1 MDETKNY
8 HQELIQTMDTPEVVR
23 KRMEQQ
29 LMELKS
35 EMQQKTDD
43 HVNKL
48 LEKKFYD
55 EADEL
60 RKNNSQ
66 AFEVECYLEQEN
78 QMLDKLK
85 RREKEKEEEMFY
97 VKLNE
102 FDNLK
107 KIEKEKKDELDK
119 KNKLQNIY
127 NYQQWQ
133 REQNELDLKHKN
145 DLKLLENSRLKEQ
158 WRRDDANEEENKLKR
173 IQQNIQVYKDI
184 EEFNKKE
191 EIERQKKID
200 FEKAKD
206 KELIDSILE
215 KERALDEIDKAE
227 KLKRKQEFIQNKK
240 YLEYVLNQKKEAEAW
255 MDKLAQD
262 EADKAYQKEKEEWLK
277 EEAKRIQLLKDVYKD
292 RERAVL
298 YHKQLREDEKVQ
310 ILKEREILDEEIRKY
325 NQMVEEINRQEALRR
340 KTHQGELKYQ
350 INEKDNMR
358 RKEQQDKLYEERAAQ
373 LWEMEYQKK
382 IDEQKALHLQRLAQ
396 IKARNNPQF
405 NNNNNNN
412 LSNIKNFNNGI
423 NGMNKQYNDIR
434 NQINN
439 DNIKENINPI
449 KKENTT
455 TNNQLRNQNMDS
467 ININTNSN
475 KEENNNSFIT
485 KKNIFIPEE
494 FSMFSPISEEKKIDE
509 NNNTNNQLEING
521 NSTEETQ
528 EVDNRKITNDCRYFN
543 NMMYNK
549 NNINFIKSNS
559 KANNKNNLYNSFS
572 QIEPNNFNQ
581 NDDNFNRIIS
591 N

>member
-1 MDETKNY
+1 MRRKKLSEILMDETKNY
-8 HQELIQTMDTPEVVR
+8 HQELIENMDTPEVVR

-382 IDEQKALHLQRLAQ
+382 IDQQKALHLQRLAQ

-405 NNNNNNN
+405 NNNNNT
-412 LSNIKNFNNGI
+412 
-423 NGMNKQYNDIR
+423 Y
-434 NQINN
+434 
-439 DNIKENINPI
+439 
-449 KKENTT
+449 
-455 TNNQLRNQNMDS
+455 
-467 ININTNSN
+467 
-475 KEENNNSFIT
+475 
-485 KKNIFIPEE
+485 
-494 FSMFSPISEEKKIDE
+494 
-509 NNNTNNQLEING
+509 
-521 NSTEETQ
+521 
-528 EVDNRKITNDCRYFN
+528 
-543 NMMYNK
+543 
-549 NNINFIKSNS
+549 
-559 KANNKNNLYNSFS
+559 A
-572 QIEPNNFNQ
+572 
-581 NDDNFNRIIS
+581 
-591 N
+591 

>member
-107 KIEKEKKDELDK
+107 KLEKEKKDELEK

-405 NNNNNNN
+405 NNNNT
-412 LSNIKNFNNGI
+412 
-423 NGMNKQYNDIR
+423 Y
-434 NQINN
+434 
-439 DNIKENINPI
+439 
-449 KKENTT
+449 
-455 TNNQLRNQNMDS
+455 
-467 ININTNSN
+467 
-475 KEENNNSFIT
+475 
-485 KKNIFIPEE
+485 
-494 FSMFSPISEEKKIDE
+494 
-509 NNNTNNQLEING
+509 
-521 NSTEETQ
+521 
-528 EVDNRKITNDCRYFN
+528 
-543 NMMYNK
+543 
-549 NNINFIKSNS
+549 
-559 KANNKNNLYNSFS
+559 A
-572 QIEPNNFNQ
+572 
-581 NDDNFNRIIS
+581 
-591 N
+591 

>member
-107 KIEKEKKDELDK
+107 KLEKEKKDELEK

-191 EIERQKKID
+191 EIDRQKKID

-405 NNNNNNN
+405 NNNNNT
-412 LSNIKNFNNGI
+412 
-423 NGMNKQYNDIR
+423 Y
-434 NQINN
+434 
-439 DNIKENINPI
+439 
-449 KKENTT
+449 
-455 TNNQLRNQNMDS
+455 
-467 ININTNSN
+467 
-475 KEENNNSFIT
+475 
-485 KKNIFIPEE
+485 
-494 FSMFSPISEEKKIDE
+494 
-509 NNNTNNQLEING
+509 
-521 NSTEETQ
+521 
-528 EVDNRKITNDCRYFN
+528 
-543 NMMYNK
+543 
-549 NNINFIKSNS
+549 
-559 KANNKNNLYNSFS
+559 A
-572 QIEPNNFNQ
+572 
-581 NDDNFNRIIS
+581 
-591 N
+591 

>member
-8 HQELIQTMDTPEVVR
+8 HQELIETMDTPEIVR

-158 WRRDDANEEENKLKR
+158 WRRDDENEEENKLKR

-191 EIERQKKID
+191 EIDRQKKID

-298 YHKQLREDEKVQ
+298 YHKQLREDEKGQ

-325 NQMVEEINRQEALRR
+325 NQMIEEINRQEALRR

-396 IKARNNPQF
+396 IKARNNPQY
-405 NNNNNNN
+405 NNNNNT
-412 LSNIKNFNNGI
+412 
-423 NGMNKQYNDIR
+423 Y
-434 NQINN
+434 
-439 DNIKENINPI
+439 
-449 KKENTT
+449 
-455 TNNQLRNQNMDS
+455 
-467 ININTNSN
+467 
-475 KEENNNSFIT
+475 
-485 KKNIFIPEE
+485 
-494 FSMFSPISEEKKIDE
+494 
-509 NNNTNNQLEING
+509 
-521 NSTEETQ
+521 
-528 EVDNRKITNDCRYFN
+528 
-543 NMMYNK
+543 
-549 NNINFIKSNS
+549 
-559 KANNKNNLYNSFS
+559 A
-572 QIEPNNFNQ
+572 
-581 NDDNFNRIIS
+581 
-591 N
+591 

>member
-8 HQELIQTMDTPEVVR
+8 HQELIETMDTPEIVR

-158 WRRDDANEEENKLKR
+158 WRRDDENEEENKLKR

-191 EIERQKKID
+191 EIDRQKKID

-298 YHKQLREDEKVQ
+298 YHKQLREDEKGQ

-382 IDEQKALHLQRLAQ
+382 IDQQKALHLQRLAE
-396 IKARNNPQF
+396 IKARNNPQY
-405 NNNNNNN
+405 NNNNNT
-412 LSNIKNFNNGI
+412 
-423 NGMNKQYNDIR
+423 Y
-434 NQINN
+434 
-439 DNIKENINPI
+439 
-449 KKENTT
+449 
-455 TNNQLRNQNMDS
+455 
-467 ININTNSN
+467 
-475 KEENNNSFIT
+475 
-485 KKNIFIPEE
+485 
-494 FSMFSPISEEKKIDE
+494 
-509 NNNTNNQLEING
+509 
-521 NSTEETQ
+521 
-528 EVDNRKITNDCRYFN
+528 
-543 NMMYNK
+543 
-549 NNINFIKSNS
+549 
-559 KANNKNNLYNSFS
+559 A
-572 QIEPNNFNQ
+572 
-581 NDDNFNRIIS
+581 
-591 N
+591 

>member
-1 MDETKNY
+1 MRRKKLSEILMDETKNY
-8 HQELIQTMDTPEVVR
+8 HQELIENMDTPEVVR

-405 NNNNNNN
+405 NNNNNT
-412 LSNIKNFNNGI
+412 
-423 NGMNKQYNDIR
+423 Y
-434 NQINN
+434 
-439 DNIKENINPI
+439 
-449 KKENTT
+449 
-455 TNNQLRNQNMDS
+455 
-467 ININTNSN
+467 
-475 KEENNNSFIT
+475 
-485 KKNIFIPEE
+485 
-494 FSMFSPISEEKKIDE
+494 
-509 NNNTNNQLEING
+509 
-521 NSTEETQ
+521 
-528 EVDNRKITNDCRYFN
+528 
-543 NMMYNK
+543 
-549 NNINFIKSNS
+549 
-559 KANNKNNLYNSFS
+559 A
-572 QIEPNNFNQ
+572 
-581 NDDNFNRIIS
+581 
-591 N
+591 

>member
-8 HQELIQTMDTPEVVR
+8 HQELIETMDTPEIVR

-107 KIEKEKKDELDK
+107 KIKKKKKDELDK

-158 WRRDDANEEENKLKR
+158 WRRDDENEEENKLKR

-191 EIERQKKID
+191 EIDRQKKID

-298 YHKQLREDEKVQ
+298 YHKQLREDEKGQ

-405 NNNNNNN
+405 NNNNNT
-412 LSNIKNFNNGI
+412 
-423 NGMNKQYNDIR
+423 Y
-434 NQINN
+434 
-439 DNIKENINPI
+439 
-449 KKENTT
+449 
-455 TNNQLRNQNMDS
+455 
-467 ININTNSN
+467 
-475 KEENNNSFIT
+475 
-485 KKNIFIPEE
+485 
-494 FSMFSPISEEKKIDE
+494 
-509 NNNTNNQLEING
+509 
-521 NSTEETQ
+521 
-528 EVDNRKITNDCRYFN
+528 
-543 NMMYNK
+543 
-549 NNINFIKSNS
+549 
-559 KANNKNNLYNSFS
+559 A
-572 QIEPNNFNQ
+572 
-581 NDDNFNRIIS
+581 
-591 N
+591 

>member
-373 LWEMEYQKK
+373 LREMEYQKK
-382 IDEQKALHLQRLAQ
+382 IDEQKALHLKRLAE
-396 IKARNNPQF
+396 
-405 NNNNNNN
+405 
-412 LSNIKNFNNGI
+412 
-423 NGMNKQYNDIR
+423 IR
-434 NQINN
+434 N
-439 DNIKENINPI
+439 K
-449 KKENTT
+449 
-455 TNNQLRNQNMDS
+455 
-467 ININTNSN
+467 NSGYQ
-475 KEENNNSFIT
+475 
-485 KKNIFIPEE
+485 
-494 FSMFSPISEEKKIDE
+494 D
-509 NNNTNNQLEING
+509 
-521 NSTEETQ
+521 
-528 EVDNRKITNDCRYFN
+528 FN
-543 NMMYNK
+543 
-549 NNINFIKSNS
+549 
-559 KANNKNNLYNSFS
+559 
-572 QIEPNNFNQ
+572 
-581 NDDNFNRIIS
+581 
-591 N
+591 

>member
-1 MDETKNY
+1 MRRKKLSEILMDETKNY
-8 HQELIQTMDTPEVVR
+8 HQELIENMDTPEVVR

-107 KIEKEKKDELDK
+107 KLEKEKKDELEK

-325 NQMVEEINRQEALRR
+325 NQMIEEINRQEALRR

-382 IDEQKALHLQRLAQ
+382 L
-396 IKARNNPQF
+396 
-405 NNNNNNN
+405 
-412 LSNIKNFNNGI
+412 
-423 NGMNKQYNDIR
+423 MNKKLY
-434 NQINN
+434 
-439 DNIKENINPI
+439 
-449 KKENTT
+449 
-455 TNNQLRNQNMDS
+455 
-467 ININTNSN
+467 
-475 KEENNNSFIT
+475 
-485 KKNIFIPEE
+485 IF
-494 FSMFSPISEEKKIDE
+494 KD
-509 NNNTNNQLEING
+509 
-521 NSTEETQ
+521 
-528 EVDNRKITNDCRYFN
+528 
-543 NMMYNK
+543 
-549 NNINFIKSNS
+549 
-559 KANNKNNLYNSFS
+559 
-572 QIEPNNFNQ
+572 
-581 NDDNFNRIIS
+581 
-591 N
+591 

>member
-1 MDETKNY
+1 MRRKKLSEILMDETKNY

-382 IDEQKALHLQRLAQ
+382 IDQQKALHLQRLAQ

-405 NNNNNNN
+405 NNNNT
-412 LSNIKNFNNGI
+412 
-423 NGMNKQYNDIR
+423 Y
-434 NQINN
+434 
-439 DNIKENINPI
+439 
-449 KKENTT
+449 
-455 TNNQLRNQNMDS
+455 
-467 ININTNSN
+467 
-475 KEENNNSFIT
+475 
-485 KKNIFIPEE
+485 
-494 FSMFSPISEEKKIDE
+494 
-509 NNNTNNQLEING
+509 
-521 NSTEETQ
+521 
-528 EVDNRKITNDCRYFN
+528 
-543 NMMYNK
+543 
-549 NNINFIKSNS
+549 
-559 KANNKNNLYNSFS
+559 A
-572 QIEPNNFNQ
+572 
-581 NDDNFNRIIS
+581 
-591 N
+591 

>member
-8 HQELIQTMDTPEVVR
+8 HQELIETMDTPEVVR

-107 KIEKEKKDELDK
+107 KLEKEKKDELDK

-382 IDEQKALHLQRLAQ
+382 IDQQKALHLQRLAE
-396 IKARNNPQF
+396 IKARNNPQY
-405 NNNNNNN
+405 NNNNNT
-412 LSNIKNFNNGI
+412 
-423 NGMNKQYNDIR
+423 Y
-434 NQINN
+434 
-439 DNIKENINPI
+439 
-449 KKENTT
+449 
-455 TNNQLRNQNMDS
+455 
-467 ININTNSN
+467 
-475 KEENNNSFIT
+475 
-485 KKNIFIPEE
+485 
-494 FSMFSPISEEKKIDE
+494 
-509 NNNTNNQLEING
+509 
-521 NSTEETQ
+521 
-528 EVDNRKITNDCRYFN
+528 
-543 NMMYNK
+543 
-549 NNINFIKSNS
+549 
-559 KANNKNNLYNSFS
+559 A
-572 QIEPNNFNQ
+572 
-581 NDDNFNRIIS
+581 
-591 N
+591 

>member
-1 MDETKNY
+1 MRRKKLSEILMDETKNY
-8 HQELIQTMDTPEVVR
+8 HQELIENMDTPEVVR

-325 NQMVEEINRQEALRR
+325 NQMIEEINRQEALRR

-405 NNNNNNN
+405 NNNNT
-412 LSNIKNFNNGI
+412 
-423 NGMNKQYNDIR
+423 Y
-434 NQINN
+434 
-439 DNIKENINPI
+439 
-449 KKENTT
+449 
-455 TNNQLRNQNMDS
+455 
-467 ININTNSN
+467 
-475 KEENNNSFIT
+475 
-485 KKNIFIPEE
+485 
-494 FSMFSPISEEKKIDE
+494 
-509 NNNTNNQLEING
+509 
-521 NSTEETQ
+521 
-528 EVDNRKITNDCRYFN
+528 
-543 NMMYNK
+543 
-549 NNINFIKSNS
+549 
-559 KANNKNNLYNSFS
+559 A
-572 QIEPNNFNQ
+572 
-581 NDDNFNRIIS
+581 
-591 N
+591 

>member
-8 HQELIQTMDTPEVVR
+8 HQELIENMDTPEVVR

-158 WRRDDANEEENKLKR
+158 WRRDDENEEENKLKR

-298 YHKQLREDEKVQ
+298 YHKQLREDEKGQ

-382 IDEQKALHLQRLAQ
+382 IDQQKALHLQRLAE
-396 IKARNNPQF
+396 IKARNNPQY
-405 NNNNNNN
+405 NNNNNT
-412 LSNIKNFNNGI
+412 
-423 NGMNKQYNDIR
+423 Y
-434 NQINN
+434 
-439 DNIKENINPI
+439 
-449 KKENTT
+449 
-455 TNNQLRNQNMDS
+455 
-467 ININTNSN
+467 
-475 KEENNNSFIT
+475 
-485 KKNIFIPEE
+485 
-494 FSMFSPISEEKKIDE
+494 
-509 NNNTNNQLEING
+509 
-521 NSTEETQ
+521 
-528 EVDNRKITNDCRYFN
+528 
-543 NMMYNK
+543 
-549 NNINFIKSNS
+549 
-559 KANNKNNLYNSFS
+559 A
-572 QIEPNNFNQ
+572 
-581 NDDNFNRIIS
+581 
-591 N
+591 

>member
-1 MDETKNY
+1 MRRKKLSEILMDETKNY

-405 NNNNNNN
+405 NNNNNNT
-412 LSNIKNFNNGI
+412 
-423 NGMNKQYNDIR
+423 Y
-434 NQINN
+434 
-439 DNIKENINPI
+439 
-449 KKENTT
+449 
-455 TNNQLRNQNMDS
+455 
-467 ININTNSN
+467 
-475 KEENNNSFIT
+475 
-485 KKNIFIPEE
+485 
-494 FSMFSPISEEKKIDE
+494 
-509 NNNTNNQLEING
+509 
-521 NSTEETQ
+521 
-528 EVDNRKITNDCRYFN
+528 
-543 NMMYNK
+543 
-549 NNINFIKSNS
+549 
-559 KANNKNNLYNSFS
+559 A
-572 QIEPNNFNQ
+572 
-581 NDDNFNRIIS
+581 
-591 N
+591 

>member
-1 MDETKNY
+1 MRRKKLSEILMDETKNY
-8 HQELIQTMDTPEVVR
+8 HQELIENMDTPEVVR

-107 KIEKEKKDELDK
+107 KLEKEKKDELDK

-298 YHKQLREDEKVQ
+298 YHKQLREDEKGQ

-382 IDEQKALHLQRLAQ
+382 IDQQKALHLQRLAQ
-396 IKARNNPQF
+396 IKARNNPQY
-405 NNNNNNN
+405 NNNNNT
-412 LSNIKNFNNGI
+412 
-423 NGMNKQYNDIR
+423 Y
-434 NQINN
+434 
-439 DNIKENINPI
+439 
-449 KKENTT
+449 
-455 TNNQLRNQNMDS
+455 
-467 ININTNSN
+467 
-475 KEENNNSFIT
+475 
-485 KKNIFIPEE
+485 
-494 FSMFSPISEEKKIDE
+494 
-509 NNNTNNQLEING
+509 
-521 NSTEETQ
+521 
-528 EVDNRKITNDCRYFN
+528 
-543 NMMYNK
+543 
-549 NNINFIKSNS
+549 
-559 KANNKNNLYNSFS
+559 A
-572 QIEPNNFNQ
+572 
-581 NDDNFNRIIS
+581 
-591 N
+591 

>member
-1 MDETKNY
+1 
-8 HQELIQTMDTPEVVR
+8 
-23 KRMEQQ
+23 MEQQ

-325 NQMVEEINRQEALRR
+325 NQMIEEINRQEALRR

-405 NNNNNNN
+405 NNNNT
-412 LSNIKNFNNGI
+412 
-423 NGMNKQYNDIR
+423 Y
-434 NQINN
+434 
-439 DNIKENINPI
+439 
-449 KKENTT
+449 
-455 TNNQLRNQNMDS
+455 
-467 ININTNSN
+467 
-475 KEENNNSFIT
+475 
-485 KKNIFIPEE
+485 
-494 FSMFSPISEEKKIDE
+494 
-509 NNNTNNQLEING
+509 
-521 NSTEETQ
+521 
-528 EVDNRKITNDCRYFN
+528 
-543 NMMYNK
+543 
-549 NNINFIKSNS
+549 
-559 KANNKNNLYNSFS
+559 A
-572 QIEPNNFNQ
+572 
-581 NDDNFNRIIS
+581 
-591 N
+591 

>member
-107 KIEKEKKDELDK
+107 KLEKEKKDELEK

-158 WRRDDANEEENKLKR
+158 WRRDDENEEENKLKR

-191 EIERQKKID
+191 EIDRQKKID

-298 YHKQLREDEKVQ
+298 YHKQLREDEKGQ

-405 NNNNNNN
+405 NNNNNNT
-412 LSNIKNFNNGI
+412 
-423 NGMNKQYNDIR
+423 Y
-434 NQINN
+434 
-439 DNIKENINPI
+439 
-449 KKENTT
+449 
-455 TNNQLRNQNMDS
+455 
-467 ININTNSN
+467 
-475 KEENNNSFIT
+475 
-485 KKNIFIPEE
+485 
-494 FSMFSPISEEKKIDE
+494 
-509 NNNTNNQLEING
+509 
-521 NSTEETQ
+521 
-528 EVDNRKITNDCRYFN
+528 
-543 NMMYNK
+543 
-549 NNINFIKSNS
+549 
-559 KANNKNNLYNSFS
+559 A
-572 QIEPNNFNQ
+572 
-581 NDDNFNRIIS
+581 
-591 N
+591 

>member
-1 MDETKNY
+1 MRRKKLSEILMDETKNY
-8 HQELIQTMDTPEVVR
+8 HQELIETMDTPEIVR

-107 KIEKEKKDELDK
+107 KLEKEKKDELEK

-158 WRRDDANEEENKLKR
+158 WRRDDENEEENKLKR

-191 EIERQKKID
+191 EIDRQKKID

-298 YHKQLREDEKVQ
+298 YHKQLREDEKGQ

-382 IDEQKALHLQRLAQ
+382 IDQQKALHLQRLAE
-396 IKARNNPQF
+396 IKARNNPQY
-405 NNNNNNN
+405 NNNNNT
-412 LSNIKNFNNGI
+412 
-423 NGMNKQYNDIR
+423 Y
-434 NQINN
+434 
-439 DNIKENINPI
+439 
-449 KKENTT
+449 
-455 TNNQLRNQNMDS
+455 
-467 ININTNSN
+467 
-475 KEENNNSFIT
+475 
-485 KKNIFIPEE
+485 
-494 FSMFSPISEEKKIDE
+494 
-509 NNNTNNQLEING
+509 
-521 NSTEETQ
+521 
-528 EVDNRKITNDCRYFN
+528 
-543 NMMYNK
+543 
-549 NNINFIKSNS
+549 
-559 KANNKNNLYNSFS
+559 A
-572 QIEPNNFNQ
+572 
-581 NDDNFNRIIS
+581 
-591 N
+591 

>member
-8 HQELIQTMDTPEVVR
+8 HQELIENMDTPEVVR

-405 NNNNNNN
+405 NNNNNNT
-412 LSNIKNFNNGI
+412 
-423 NGMNKQYNDIR
+423 Y
-434 NQINN
+434 
-439 DNIKENINPI
+439 
-449 KKENTT
+449 
-455 TNNQLRNQNMDS
+455 
-467 ININTNSN
+467 
-475 KEENNNSFIT
+475 
-485 KKNIFIPEE
+485 
-494 FSMFSPISEEKKIDE
+494 
-509 NNNTNNQLEING
+509 
-521 NSTEETQ
+521 
-528 EVDNRKITNDCRYFN
+528 V
-543 NMMYNK
+543 
-549 NNINFIKSNS
+549 
-559 KANNKNNLYNSFS
+559 
-572 QIEPNNFNQ
+572 
-581 NDDNFNRIIS
+581 
-591 N
+591 

>member
-8 HQELIQTMDTPEVVR
+8 HQELIETMDTPEVVR

-382 IDEQKALHLQRLAQ
+382 IDQQKALHLQRLAE
-396 IKARNNPQF
+396 IKARNNPQY
-405 NNNNNNN
+405 NNNNNT
-412 LSNIKNFNNGI
+412 
-423 NGMNKQYNDIR
+423 Y
-434 NQINN
+434 
-439 DNIKENINPI
+439 
-449 KKENTT
+449 
-455 TNNQLRNQNMDS
+455 
-467 ININTNSN
+467 
-475 KEENNNSFIT
+475 
-485 KKNIFIPEE
+485 
-494 FSMFSPISEEKKIDE
+494 
-509 NNNTNNQLEING
+509 
-521 NSTEETQ
+521 
-528 EVDNRKITNDCRYFN
+528 
-543 NMMYNK
+543 
-549 NNINFIKSNS
+549 
-559 KANNKNNLYNSFS
+559 A
-572 QIEPNNFNQ
+572 
-581 NDDNFNRIIS
+581 
-591 N
+591 

>member
-325 NQMVEEINRQEALRR
+325 NQMIEEINRQEALRR

-382 IDEQKALHLQRLAQ
+382 IDQQKALHLQRLAQ

-405 NNNNNNN
+405 NNNNT
-412 LSNIKNFNNGI
+412 
-423 NGMNKQYNDIR
+423 Y
-434 NQINN
+434 
-439 DNIKENINPI
+439 
-449 KKENTT
+449 
-455 TNNQLRNQNMDS
+455 
-467 ININTNSN
+467 
-475 KEENNNSFIT
+475 
-485 KKNIFIPEE
+485 
-494 FSMFSPISEEKKIDE
+494 
-509 NNNTNNQLEING
+509 
-521 NSTEETQ
+521 
-528 EVDNRKITNDCRYFN
+528 
-543 NMMYNK
+543 
-549 NNINFIKSNS
+549 
-559 KANNKNNLYNSFS
+559 A
-572 QIEPNNFNQ
+572 
-581 NDDNFNRIIS
+581 
-591 N
+591 

>member
-8 HQELIQTMDTPEVVR
+8 HQELIENMDTPEVVR

-107 KIEKEKKDELDK
+107 KLEKEKKDELDK

-298 YHKQLREDEKVQ
+298 YHKQLREDEKGQ

-325 NQMVEEINRQEALRR
+325 NQMVEEINRQEVLRR

-382 IDEQKALHLQRLAQ
+382 IDQQKALHLQRLAE
-396 IKARNNPQF
+396 IKARNNPQY
-405 NNNNNNN
+405 NNNNNT
-412 LSNIKNFNNGI
+412 
-423 NGMNKQYNDIR
+423 Y
-434 NQINN
+434 
-439 DNIKENINPI
+439 
-449 KKENTT
+449 
-455 TNNQLRNQNMDS
+455 
-467 ININTNSN
+467 
-475 KEENNNSFIT
+475 
-485 KKNIFIPEE
+485 
-494 FSMFSPISEEKKIDE
+494 
-509 NNNTNNQLEING
+509 
-521 NSTEETQ
+521 
-528 EVDNRKITNDCRYFN
+528 
-543 NMMYNK
+543 
-549 NNINFIKSNS
+549 
-559 KANNKNNLYNSFS
+559 A
-572 QIEPNNFNQ
+572 
-581 NDDNFNRIIS
+581 
-591 N
+591 

>member
-382 IDEQKALHLQRLAQ
+382 IDQQKALHLQRLAQ

-405 NNNNNNN
+405 NNNNT
-412 LSNIKNFNNGI
+412 
-423 NGMNKQYNDIR
+423 Y
-434 NQINN
+434 
-439 DNIKENINPI
+439 
-449 KKENTT
+449 
-455 TNNQLRNQNMDS
+455 
-467 ININTNSN
+467 
-475 KEENNNSFIT
+475 
-485 KKNIFIPEE
+485 
-494 FSMFSPISEEKKIDE
+494 
-509 NNNTNNQLEING
+509 
-521 NSTEETQ
+521 
-528 EVDNRKITNDCRYFN
+528 
-543 NMMYNK
+543 
-549 NNINFIKSNS
+549 
-559 KANNKNNLYNSFS
+559 A
-572 QIEPNNFNQ
+572 
-581 NDDNFNRIIS
+581 
-591 N
+591 

>member
-1 MDETKNY
+1 MRRKKLSEILMDETKNY

-325 NQMVEEINRQEALRR
+325 NQMIEEINRQEALRR

-382 IDEQKALHLQRLAQ
+382 IDQQKALHLQRLAE
-396 IKARNNPQF
+396 IKARNNPQY
-405 NNNNNNN
+405 NNNNNT
-412 LSNIKNFNNGI
+412 
-423 NGMNKQYNDIR
+423 Y
-434 NQINN
+434 
-439 DNIKENINPI
+439 
-449 KKENTT
+449 
-455 TNNQLRNQNMDS
+455 
-467 ININTNSN
+467 
-475 KEENNNSFIT
+475 
-485 KKNIFIPEE
+485 
-494 FSMFSPISEEKKIDE
+494 
-509 NNNTNNQLEING
+509 
-521 NSTEETQ
+521 
-528 EVDNRKITNDCRYFN
+528 
-543 NMMYNK
+543 
-549 NNINFIKSNS
+549 
-559 KANNKNNLYNSFS
+559 A
-572 QIEPNNFNQ
+572 
-581 NDDNFNRIIS
+581 
-591 N
+591 

>member
-1 MDETKNY
+1 MRRKKLSEILMDETKNY

-382 IDEQKALHLQRLAQ
+382 IDQQKALHLQRLAQ

-405 NNNNNNN
+405 NNNNNT
-412 LSNIKNFNNGI
+412 
-423 NGMNKQYNDIR
+423 Y
-434 NQINN
+434 
-439 DNIKENINPI
+439 
-449 KKENTT
+449 
-455 TNNQLRNQNMDS
+455 
-467 ININTNSN
+467 
-475 KEENNNSFIT
+475 
-485 KKNIFIPEE
+485 
-494 FSMFSPISEEKKIDE
+494 
-509 NNNTNNQLEING
+509 
-521 NSTEETQ
+521 
-528 EVDNRKITNDCRYFN
+528 
-543 NMMYNK
+543 
-549 NNINFIKSNS
+549 
-559 KANNKNNLYNSFS
+559 A
-572 QIEPNNFNQ
+572 
-581 NDDNFNRIIS
+581 
-591 N
+591 

>member
-1 MDETKNY
+1 MRRKKLSEILMDETKNY
-8 HQELIQTMDTPEVVR
+8 HQELIETMDTPEIVR

-298 YHKQLREDEKVQ
+298 YHKQLREDEKGQ

-382 IDEQKALHLQRLAQ
+382 IDQQKALHLQRLAQ

-405 NNNNNNN
+405 NNNNNT
-412 LSNIKNFNNGI
+412 
-423 NGMNKQYNDIR
+423 Y
-434 NQINN
+434 
-439 DNIKENINPI
+439 
-449 KKENTT
+449 
-455 TNNQLRNQNMDS
+455 
-467 ININTNSN
+467 
-475 KEENNNSFIT
+475 
-485 KKNIFIPEE
+485 
-494 FSMFSPISEEKKIDE
+494 
-509 NNNTNNQLEING
+509 
-521 NSTEETQ
+521 
-528 EVDNRKITNDCRYFN
+528 
-543 NMMYNK
+543 
-549 NNINFIKSNS
+549 
-559 KANNKNNLYNSFS
+559 A
-572 QIEPNNFNQ
+572 
-581 NDDNFNRIIS
+581 
-591 N
+591 

>member
-8 HQELIQTMDTPEVVR
+8 HQELIETMDTPEIVR

-107 KIEKEKKDELDK
+107 KLEKEKKDELEK

-298 YHKQLREDEKVQ
+298 YHKQLREDEKGQ

-405 NNNNNNN
+405 NNNNNT
-412 LSNIKNFNNGI
+412 
-423 NGMNKQYNDIR
+423 Y
-434 NQINN
+434 
-439 DNIKENINPI
+439 
-449 KKENTT
+449 
-455 TNNQLRNQNMDS
+455 
-467 ININTNSN
+467 
-475 KEENNNSFIT
+475 
-485 KKNIFIPEE
+485 
-494 FSMFSPISEEKKIDE
+494 
-509 NNNTNNQLEING
+509 
-521 NSTEETQ
+521 
-528 EVDNRKITNDCRYFN
+528 
-543 NMMYNK
+543 
-549 NNINFIKSNS
+549 
-559 KANNKNNLYNSFS
+559 A
-572 QIEPNNFNQ
+572 
-581 NDDNFNRIIS
+581 
-591 N
+591 

>member
-107 KIEKEKKDELDK
+107 KLEKEKKDELEK

-325 NQMVEEINRQEALRR
+325 NQMIEEINRQEALRR

-405 NNNNNNN
+405 NNNNNT
-412 LSNIKNFNNGI
+412 
-423 NGMNKQYNDIR
+423 Y
-434 NQINN
+434 
-439 DNIKENINPI
+439 
-449 KKENTT
+449 
-455 TNNQLRNQNMDS
+455 
-467 ININTNSN
+467 
-475 KEENNNSFIT
+475 
-485 KKNIFIPEE
+485 
-494 FSMFSPISEEKKIDE
+494 
-509 NNNTNNQLEING
+509 
-521 NSTEETQ
+521 
-528 EVDNRKITNDCRYFN
+528 
-543 NMMYNK
+543 
-549 NNINFIKSNS
+549 
-559 KANNKNNLYNSFS
+559 A
-572 QIEPNNFNQ
+572 
-581 NDDNFNRIIS
+581 
-591 N
+591 

>member
-107 KIEKEKKDELDK
+107 KLEKEKKDELEK

-298 YHKQLREDEKVQ
+298 YHKQLREDEKGQ

-382 IDEQKALHLQRLAQ
+382 IDQQKALHLQRLAE
-396 IKARNNPQF
+396 IKARNNPQY
-405 NNNNNNN
+405 NNNNNT
-412 LSNIKNFNNGI
+412 
-423 NGMNKQYNDIR
+423 Y
-434 NQINN
+434 
-439 DNIKENINPI
+439 
-449 KKENTT
+449 
-455 TNNQLRNQNMDS
+455 
-467 ININTNSN
+467 
-475 KEENNNSFIT
+475 
-485 KKNIFIPEE
+485 
-494 FSMFSPISEEKKIDE
+494 
-509 NNNTNNQLEING
+509 
-521 NSTEETQ
+521 
-528 EVDNRKITNDCRYFN
+528 
-543 NMMYNK
+543 
-549 NNINFIKSNS
+549 
-559 KANNKNNLYNSFS
+559 A
-572 QIEPNNFNQ
+572 
-581 NDDNFNRIIS
+581 
-591 N
+591 

>member
-1 MDETKNY
+1 MRRKKLSEILMDETKNY
-8 HQELIQTMDTPEVVR
+8 HQELIENMDTPEVVR

-325 NQMVEEINRQEALRR
+325 NQMIEEINRQEALRR

-405 NNNNNNN
+405 NNNNNT
-412 LSNIKNFNNGI
+412 
-423 NGMNKQYNDIR
+423 Y
-434 NQINN
+434 
-439 DNIKENINPI
+439 
-449 KKENTT
+449 
-455 TNNQLRNQNMDS
+455 
-467 ININTNSN
+467 
-475 KEENNNSFIT
+475 
-485 KKNIFIPEE
+485 
-494 FSMFSPISEEKKIDE
+494 
-509 NNNTNNQLEING
+509 
-521 NSTEETQ
+521 
-528 EVDNRKITNDCRYFN
+528 
-543 NMMYNK
+543 
-549 NNINFIKSNS
+549 
-559 KANNKNNLYNSFS
+559 A
-572 QIEPNNFNQ
+572 
-581 NDDNFNRIIS
+581 
-591 N
+591 

>member
-1 MDETKNY
+1 MRRKKLSEILMDETKNY
-8 HQELIQTMDTPEVVR
+8 HQELIENMDTPEVVR

-382 IDEQKALHLQRLAQ
+382 IDQQKALHLQRLAQ

-405 NNNNNNN
+405 NNNNNTYF
-412 LSNIKNFNNGI
+412 K
-423 NGMNKQYNDIR
+423 M
-434 NQINN
+434 INN
-439 DNIKENINPI
+439 
-449 KKENTT
+449 
-455 TNNQLRNQNMDS
+455 
-467 ININTNSN
+467 
-475 KEENNNSFIT
+475 
-485 KKNIFIPEE
+485 
-494 FSMFSPISEEKKIDE
+494 
-509 NNNTNNQLEING
+509 
-521 NSTEETQ
+521 
-528 EVDNRKITNDCRYFN
+528 
-543 NMMYNK
+543 
-549 NNINFIKSNS
+549 NFLLLTYLLLI
-559 KANNKNNLYNSFS
+559 Y
-572 QIEPNNFNQ
+572 I
-581 NDDNFNRIIS
+581 
-591 N
+591 

>member
-158 WRRDDANEEENKLKR
+158 WRRDDENEEENKLKR

-191 EIERQKKID
+191 EIDRQKKID

-298 YHKQLREDEKVQ
+298 YHKQLREDEKGQ

-405 NNNNNNN
+405 NNNNNT
-412 LSNIKNFNNGI
+412 
-423 NGMNKQYNDIR
+423 Y
-434 NQINN
+434 
-439 DNIKENINPI
+439 
-449 KKENTT
+449 
-455 TNNQLRNQNMDS
+455 
-467 ININTNSN
+467 
-475 KEENNNSFIT
+475 
-485 KKNIFIPEE
+485 
-494 FSMFSPISEEKKIDE
+494 
-509 NNNTNNQLEING
+509 
-521 NSTEETQ
+521 
-528 EVDNRKITNDCRYFN
+528 
-543 NMMYNK
+543 
-549 NNINFIKSNS
+549 
-559 KANNKNNLYNSFS
+559 A
-572 QIEPNNFNQ
+572 
-581 NDDNFNRIIS
+581 
-591 N
+591 

>member
-1 MDETKNY
+1 MRRKKLSEILMDETKNY
-8 HQELIQTMDTPEVVR
+8 HQELIENMDTPEVVR

-107 KIEKEKKDELDK
+107 KLEKEKKDELDK

-158 WRRDDANEEENKLKR
+158 WRRDDENEEENKLKR

-191 EIERQKKID
+191 EIERQRKID

-298 YHKQLREDEKVQ
+298 YHKQLREDEKGQ
-310 ILKEREILDEEIRKY
+310 ILKEREILDEKIRKY

-382 IDEQKALHLQRLAQ
+382 IDQQKALHLQRLAE
-396 IKARNNPQF
+396 IKARNNPQY
-405 NNNNNNN
+405 NNNNNT
-412 LSNIKNFNNGI
+412 
-423 NGMNKQYNDIR
+423 Y
-434 NQINN
+434 
-439 DNIKENINPI
+439 
-449 KKENTT
+449 
-455 TNNQLRNQNMDS
+455 
-467 ININTNSN
+467 
-475 KEENNNSFIT
+475 
-485 KKNIFIPEE
+485 
-494 FSMFSPISEEKKIDE
+494 
-509 NNNTNNQLEING
+509 
-521 NSTEETQ
+521 
-528 EVDNRKITNDCRYFN
+528 
-543 NMMYNK
+543 
-549 NNINFIKSNS
+549 
-559 KANNKNNLYNSFS
+559 A
-572 QIEPNNFNQ
+572 
-581 NDDNFNRIIS
+581 
-591 N
+591 

>member
-8 HQELIQTMDTPEVVR
+8 HQELIETMDTPEIVR

-298 YHKQLREDEKVQ
+298 YHKQLREDEKGQ

-382 IDEQKALHLQRLAQ
+382 L
-396 IKARNNPQF
+396 
-405 NNNNNNN
+405 
-412 LSNIKNFNNGI
+412 
-423 NGMNKQYNDIR
+423 MNKKLY
-434 NQINN
+434 
-439 DNIKENINPI
+439 
-449 KKENTT
+449 
-455 TNNQLRNQNMDS
+455 
-467 ININTNSN
+467 
-475 KEENNNSFIT
+475 
-485 KKNIFIPEE
+485 IF
-494 FSMFSPISEEKKIDE
+494 KD
-509 NNNTNNQLEING
+509 
-521 NSTEETQ
+521 
-528 EVDNRKITNDCRYFN
+528 
-543 NMMYNK
+543 
-549 NNINFIKSNS
+549 
-559 KANNKNNLYNSFS
+559 
-572 QIEPNNFNQ
+572 
-581 NDDNFNRIIS
+581 
-591 N
+591 

>member
-8 HQELIQTMDTPEVVR
+8 HQELIETMDTPEIVR

-107 KIEKEKKDELDK
+107 KLEKEKKDELEK

-158 WRRDDANEEENKLKR
+158 WRRDDENEEENKLKR

-191 EIERQKKID
+191 EIDRQKKID

-298 YHKQLREDEKVQ
+298 YHKQLREDEKGQ

-382 IDEQKALHLQRLAQ
+382 IDQQKALHLQRLAQ

-405 NNNNNNN
+405 NNNNNT
-412 LSNIKNFNNGI
+412 
-423 NGMNKQYNDIR
+423 Y
-434 NQINN
+434 
-439 DNIKENINPI
+439 
-449 KKENTT
+449 
-455 TNNQLRNQNMDS
+455 
-467 ININTNSN
+467 
-475 KEENNNSFIT
+475 
-485 KKNIFIPEE
+485 
-494 FSMFSPISEEKKIDE
+494 
-509 NNNTNNQLEING
+509 
-521 NSTEETQ
+521 
-528 EVDNRKITNDCRYFN
+528 
-543 NMMYNK
+543 
-549 NNINFIKSNS
+549 
-559 KANNKNNLYNSFS
+559 A
-572 QIEPNNFNQ
+572 
-581 NDDNFNRIIS
+581 
-591 N
+591 

>member
-1 MDETKNY
+1 MRRKKLSEILMDETKNY
-8 HQELIQTMDTPEVVR
+8 HQELIENMDTPEVVR

-107 KIEKEKKDELDK
+107 KIKKEKKDELDK

-382 IDEQKALHLQRLAQ
+382 IDQQKALHLQRLAQ

-405 NNNNNNN
+405 NNNNNT
-412 LSNIKNFNNGI
+412 
-423 NGMNKQYNDIR
+423 Y
-434 NQINN
+434 
-439 DNIKENINPI
+439 
-449 KKENTT
+449 
-455 TNNQLRNQNMDS
+455 
-467 ININTNSN
+467 
-475 KEENNNSFIT
+475 
-485 KKNIFIPEE
+485 
-494 FSMFSPISEEKKIDE
+494 
-509 NNNTNNQLEING
+509 
-521 NSTEETQ
+521 
-528 EVDNRKITNDCRYFN
+528 
-543 NMMYNK
+543 
-549 NNINFIKSNS
+549 
-559 KANNKNNLYNSFS
+559 A
-572 QIEPNNFNQ
+572 
-581 NDDNFNRIIS
+581 
-591 N
+591 

>member
-55 EADEL
+55 EADEF
-60 RKNNSQ
+60 Q

-382 IDEQKALHLQRLAQ
+382 IDQQKALHLQRLAQ

-405 NNNNNNN
+405 NNNNT
-412 LSNIKNFNNGI
+412 
-423 NGMNKQYNDIR
+423 Y
-434 NQINN
+434 
-439 DNIKENINPI
+439 
-449 KKENTT
+449 
-455 TNNQLRNQNMDS
+455 
-467 ININTNSN
+467 
-475 KEENNNSFIT
+475 
-485 KKNIFIPEE
+485 
-494 FSMFSPISEEKKIDE
+494 
-509 NNNTNNQLEING
+509 
-521 NSTEETQ
+521 
-528 EVDNRKITNDCRYFN
+528 
-543 NMMYNK
+543 
-549 NNINFIKSNS
+549 
-559 KANNKNNLYNSFS
+559 A
-572 QIEPNNFNQ
+572 
-581 NDDNFNRIIS
+581 
-591 N
+591 

>member
-8 HQELIQTMDTPEVVR
+8 HQELIETMDTPEIVR

-107 KIEKEKKDELDK
+107 KLEKEKKDELEK

-158 WRRDDANEEENKLKR
+158 WRRDDENEEENKLKR

-191 EIERQKKID
+191 EIDRQKKID

-298 YHKQLREDEKVQ
+298 YHKQLREDEKGQ

-382 IDEQKALHLQRLAQ
+382 IDQQKALHLQRLAE
-396 IKARNNPQF
+396 IKARNNPQY
-405 NNNNNNN
+405 NNNNNT
-412 LSNIKNFNNGI
+412 
-423 NGMNKQYNDIR
+423 Y
-434 NQINN
+434 
-439 DNIKENINPI
+439 
-449 KKENTT
+449 
-455 TNNQLRNQNMDS
+455 
-467 ININTNSN
+467 
-475 KEENNNSFIT
+475 
-485 KKNIFIPEE
+485 
-494 FSMFSPISEEKKIDE
+494 
-509 NNNTNNQLEING
+509 
-521 NSTEETQ
+521 
-528 EVDNRKITNDCRYFN
+528 
-543 NMMYNK
+543 
-549 NNINFIKSNS
+549 
-559 KANNKNNLYNSFS
+559 A
-572 QIEPNNFNQ
+572 
-581 NDDNFNRIIS
+581 
-591 N
+591 

>member
-277 EEAKRIQLLKDVYKD
+277 EEAKRIHTKTEK
-292 RERAVL
+292 EL
-298 YHKQLREDEKVQ
+298 YY
-310 ILKEREILDEEIRKY
+310 I
-325 NQMVEEINRQEALRR
+325 
-340 KTHQGELKYQ
+340 
-350 INEKDNMR
+350 
-358 RKEQQDKLYEERAAQ
+358 
-373 LWEMEYQKK
+373 
-382 IDEQKALHLQRLAQ
+382 
-396 IKARNNPQF
+396 
-405 NNNNNNN
+405 
-412 LSNIKNFNNGI
+412 
-423 NGMNKQYNDIR
+423 
-434 NQINN
+434 INN
-439 DNIKENINPI
+439 
-449 KKENTT
+449 
-455 TNNQLRNQNMDS
+455 
-467 ININTNSN
+467 
-475 KEENNNSFIT
+475 
-485 KKNIFIPEE
+485 
-494 FSMFSPISEEKKIDE
+494 
-509 NNNTNNQLEING
+509 
-521 NSTEETQ
+521 
-528 EVDNRKITNDCRYFN
+528 
-543 NMMYNK
+543 
-549 NNINFIKSNS
+549 
-559 KANNKNNLYNSFS
+559 
-572 QIEPNNFNQ
+572 
-581 NDDNFNRIIS
+581 
-591 N
+591 